1 MTQADQ
7 PPPPAPKPLPAP
19 DPLAA
24 EITQTLL
31 ALDAEENNTH
41 FGDLLEQQARS
52 GAETTP
58 PQAGAPARLDLSG
71 ILDQPDLQASLTGLL
86 IEKFKLPK
94 LLAELLAEAILSKTA
109 KKKPRSKPRRK
120 KTVAQPK
127 RPAAAKPHR
136 KPKTTAA
143 AKKKPAVKKKPVV
156 KKKPS

>member
-7 PPPPAPKPLPAP
+7 PTPPAPKPLPAP
-19 DPLAA
+19 DPLAG

-31 ALDAEENNTH
+31 ALDAEDNSTR

-58 PQAGAPARLDLSG
+58 PEPGAPARLDLSG
-71 ILDQPDLQASLTGLL
+71 ILDQPDLKASLTGLL
-86 IEKFKLPK
+86 IEKFKLPR

-120 KTVAQPK
+120 KTTPQPK
-127 RPAAAKPHR
+127 KPAASKPRR

-143 AKKKPAVKKKPVV
+143 AKKKPPVKKKPVA
-156 KKKPS
+156 KKKTV